1 MGKMSFQ
8 EAKKFAFGYDVAALA
23 EYINEQSTEILTKDV
38 LAARTISLVNVQAG
52 IKHKEKL
59 KKVDI
64 DVIYQDGTNCEI
76 TPSGEVVFTDREIE
90 VSPIA
95 ILMKFCNNELRDTWA
110 QLLLAAGSNAETQEM
125 PAEAIIVNHFLKKHN
140 DELEKLIWKGDKSLS
155 SGNLQFADGFL
166 KLFLANVGQLIN
178 LNPTGATTFTSSNA
192 FDLTYAAFEA
202 MPEEV
207 LDNGAKIF
215 MGRNFFTK
223 LAKNLVDLNYFKNYT
238 PDDIAS
244 LNSFV
249 LPGTDLVVEKVPGLN
264 NVNEFYIAKPS
275 ELTVGTDLE
284 NDFESIDLWYEKKDD
299 SIYFRVKFKVG
310 TQVPFLNQIGRFA
323 LATS

>member
-1 MGKMSFQ
+1 MEKLNFK
-8 EAKKFAFGYDVAALA
+8 EAKKFAFGYDVSALA

-38 LAARTISLVNVQAG
+38 LAARTISLASVQPG

-59 KKVDI
+59 KLI
-64 DVIYQDGTNCEI
+64 DVDVVYQSGEDCEI
-76 TPSGEVVFTDREIE
+76 STSGDVAFTDREIE
-90 VSPIA
+90 VKPIN
-95 ILMKFCNNELRDTWA
+95 IFMKFCNNKLRDTWA
-110 QLLLAAGSNAETQEM
+110 QLLLAAGSNAETQNL
-125 PAEAIIVNHFLKKHN
+125 PAEQIIVNHFLEKHR
-140 DELEKLIWKGDKSLS
+140 DELEKLIWKGDTDLNT
-155 SGNLQFADGFL
+155 GNLQFADGFL
-166 KLFLANVGQLIN
+166 KLFAANAGSLVN
-178 LNPTGATTFTSSNA
+178 LNPSGATTFTSNNA

-223 LAKNLVDLNYFKNYT
+223 LGKNLVDLNFFKNYNV
-238 PDDIAS
+238 DDLSA

-275 ELTVGTDLE
+275 ELIIGTDLE
-284 NDFESIDLWYEKKDD
+284 NDFESVDLWYERKDD

-310 TQVPFLNQIGRFA
+310 MQVPFLNQIGRFA